1 MFWEKADLRARQ
13 VLRVVCVLLS
23 IAVAVL
29 MVAEISARHLF
40 THAFRGL
47 PEIYLLL
54 AMWLYMLGAGLA
66 SANNSHLRIGILNYL
81 IKTPR
86 ASYLHR
92 LVISGLTLIISV
104 FFVWWALGLILWAF
118 ERPQTTPILRMP
130 WLTSQASIMVAG
142 LLVAAYA
149 VRDFIKAVRDRSQ
162 VEPTVPAGEE
172 G

>member
-1 MFWEKADLRARQ
+1 MFWERTDQGTRQ
-13 VLRVVCVLLS
+13 TLRVVCVVLS

-29 MVAEISARHLF
+29 MVTEITARYFF
-40 THAFRGL
+40 THSFRGL

-66 SANNSHLRIGILNYL
+66 SANNSHLRIGIVSHLLKN
-81 IKTPR
+81 PR
-86 ASYLHR
+86 ARYAHR
-92 LVISGLTLIISV
+92 LVVAGLTLVIACY
-104 FFVWWALGLILWAF
+104 FVWWALGLILWAF

-142 LLVAAYA
+142 LLVAVYA
-149 VRDFIKAVRDRSQ
+149 VRDFIKALKSRHQDESAA
-162 VEPTVPAGEE
+162 PSGTE